1 MNMDGSSLNVRRYI
15 LLPSIAVLL
24 TGCTTHVYNEKVIIE
39 DHTITRIR
47 LQQQY
52 QEQMS
57 EDAGFPDPI
66 LRDNMFEA
74 RVDSNICIKFA
85 SEKKC
90 TW

>member
-39 DHTITRIR
+39 DHT
-47 LQQQY
+47 QQY

-90 TW
+90 SW